1 MPRNGLARMGAAM
14 LVIAMIAGA
23 CSKSTPPSTA
33 SKGTL
38 ASTFV
43 FGAPKDCPTNKFCQI
58 GLKNTYGIVFKEV
71 RLLDSGGPLT
81 VTALRSG
88 TVQVGEL
95 FSTSIYDPNFVALV
109 DDKHLEAADYLAP
122 VIRKAKATP
131 DVVALLNG
139 VSSKLTTQN
148 IVPLNKAFDVDKK
161 GAKSIAKGFLDQN
174 GLLASKTS
182 TGTGKSITVGVSGAF
197 EESIIVAEMYAQVL
211 ENAGYKVKRELSL
224 GTRPVSDPALFNGQI
239 DVKPEYLASEA
250 QHLDPNAD
258 ITGDP
263 AHNADVLKPLLA
275 AKGVELLQYSN
286 LLDNDVFVV
295 TKATQTKYNLVNV
308 SDLAKPAP

>member
-1 MPRNGLARMGAAM
+1 MRRNGLAQVGAAM
-14 LVIAMIAGA
+14 LVIALVAGA
-23 CSKSTPPSTA
+23 CSKSTPPTT

-43 FGAPKDCPTNKFCQI
+43 FGSPKDCPTNKFCQL

-81 VTALRSG
+81 VAALRSG

-109 DDKHLEAADYLAP
+109 DDKHLEAGDYLAP

-131 DVVALLNG
+131 DVVSLLNG
-139 VSSKLTTQN
+139 VSAKLTTEN

-161 GAKSIAKGFLDQN
+161 DAKSIAKGFLQQN
-174 GLLASKTS
+174 GLLASKTN
-182 TGTGKSITVGVSGAF
+182 TGAGKSITVGVSGAF

-211 ENAGYKVKRELSL
+211 ENAGYTVKRELSL
-224 GTRPVSDPALFNGQI
+224 GTRPISDPALFHGQI

-258 ITGDP
+258 VTGDS
-263 AHNADVLKPLLA
+263 AHNAAVLTPLLA
-275 AKGVELLQYSN
+275 AKGVELLTPSA
-286 LLDNDVFVV
+286 LLDTNVFVV
-295 TKATQTKYNLVNV
+295 TKATQTRYNLVNV

>member
-1 MPRNGLARMGAAM
+1 M
-14 LVIAMIAGA
+14 LVIALIGGA
-23 CSKSTPPSTA
+23 CAKSTPKTT

-81 VTALRSG
+81 VAALRSG

-122 VIRKAKATP
+122 VIRKSKATP
-131 DVVALLNG
+131 DVVSLLNG
-139 VSSKLTTQN
+139 VSAKLTTQN
-148 IVPLNKAFDVDKK
+148 IVPLNKAFDVEKK
-161 GAKSIAKGFLDQN
+161 DAKTIAKGFLQQN
-174 GLLASKTS
+174 GLLASKTD
-182 TGTGKSITVGVSGAF
+182 TGKGKSITVGVSGAF

-211 ENAGYKVKRELSL
+211 ENAGYTVKRELGL
-224 GTRPVSDPALFNGQI
+224 ATRPISDPALFKGQI

-263 AHNADVLKPLLA
+263 AHNADVLRPLLA

-295 TKATQTKYNLVNV
+295 TKATQARYNLVNV

>member
-1 MPRNGLARMGAAM
+1 MRRNGLARVGAAM
-14 LVIAMIAGA
+14 LVIALVAGA
-23 CSKSTPPSTA
+23 CAKSTPKTT

-81 VTALRSG
+81 VAALRSG

-122 VIRKAKATP
+122 VIRQSKATP
-131 DVVALLNG
+131 DVVSLLNG
-139 VSSKLTTQN
+139 ISAKLTTEN

-161 GAKSIAKGFLDQN
+161 DAKTIAKGFLEQN
-174 GLLASKTS
+174 GLLASKTD
-182 TGTGKSITVGVSGAF
+182 TGKGKSITVGVSGAF

-211 ENAGYKVKRELSL
+211 ENAGYTVRRELGL
-224 GTRPVSDPALFNGQI
+224 ATRPISDPALFKGQI

-250 QHLDPNAD
+250 QHLDPKAD
-258 ITGDP
+258 VTGDP

-286 LLDNDVFVV
+286 LLDTNVFAV
-295 TKATQTKYNLVNV
+295 TKTTQTKYNLVNV

>member
-1 MPRNGLARMGAAM
+1 MGAAM

-38 ASTFV
+38 ASTLV

>member
-1 MPRNGLARMGAAM
+1 MRARNDGGGTFSRQKGFRPRCPSGSEKWSVGGGPGPISDRHRGVYRLKEPQRGREDPMPRNGLARMGAAM

-81 VTALRSG
+81 VAALRSG

-109 DDKHLEAADYLAP
+109 DDKHLE
-122 VIRKAKATP
+122 
-131 DVVALLNG
+131 
-139 VSSKLTTQN
+139 
-148 IVPLNKAFDVDKK
+148 
-161 GAKSIAKGFLDQN
+161 
-174 GLLASKTS
+174 
-182 TGTGKSITVGVSGAF
+182 
-197 EESIIVAEMYAQVL
+197 
-211 ENAGYKVKRELSL
+211 
-224 GTRPVSDPALFNGQI
+224 PA
-239 DVKPEYLASEA
+239 
-250 QHLDPNAD
+250 
-258 ITGDP
+258 
-263 AHNADVLKPLLA
+263 
-275 AKGVELLQYSN
+275 
-286 LLDNDVFVV
+286 
-295 TKATQTKYNLVNV
+295 
-308 SDLAKPAP
+308 